1 MLSFNSPTLQLN
13 PLINHSD
20 TRNFIEI
27 LCQFFSSLRGK
38 FTTSS
43 TRKSILL
50 PCTCCNRHSSW
61 HFPPNDN
68 AASAPGV
75 QFVFL
80 YQIYIS
86 HISGLSR
93 LKPDTSLYL
102 LCPRICASM
111 SRDEIKFLFFQV
123 HLLQIKKWLSLWDS
137 PPEYSYRFK
146 TLRPYTC
153 QRAGKKPEKE
163 MKRNPQK
170 MGEWEKP
177 ALRRLS
183 AYNTPGSYVRCFPG
197 AVIATE
203 SDQKWNLFAPN
214 SFWGRICVSLSLLFR
229 TRILKRNI
237 I

>member
-1 MLSFNSPTLQLN
+1 MITQLPPQVYN
-13 PLINHSD
+13 L
-20 TRNFIEI
+20 
-27 LCQFFSSLRGK
+27 FFSTRYTYLTSVDWVDSNLIRLNTYSVRGFVLQCHVTRLNFCFFK
-38 FTTSS
+38 YTSC
-43 TRKSILL
+43 R
-50 PCTCCNRHSSW
+50 
-61 HFPPNDN
+61 
-68 AASAPGV
+68 
-75 QFVFL
+75 
-80 YQIYIS
+80 Y
-86 HISGLSR
+86 
-93 LKPDTSLYL
+93 
-102 LCPRICASM
+102 
-111 SRDEIKFLFFQV
+111 
-123 HLLQIKKWLSLWDS
+123 KKWLSLWDS

-229 TRILKRNI
+229 TRIFKRNI